1 MGWALSP
8 CTQCLE
14 ALRAEASVL
23 NSSEL
28 EGSFSPTSKEMAH
41 MLHTVCVVVEGR

>member
-14 ALRAEASVL
+14 ALKASVL